1 MLPKTSGFHKVSIEE
16 NLQQLFDFDSKVS
29 KASPYILPL
38 ETTKEFF
45 NFFTVEHKSDTYILN
60 DEKEKL
66 VGFFAVINMT
76 DKKKMELLSI
86 IIDPLSQRHGYGRK
100 IMEFAEKLAKKASFE
115 TIVLVTNVKNTPA
128 INFYKS
134 LGYKIIKTAENYY
147 SDGETRYIFEKKV
160 L

>member
-1 MLPKTSGFHKVSIEE
+1 MLPKTPGFHKVSIEE
-16 NLQQLFDFDSKVS
+16 NLQQLFDFDSNVS

-45 NFFTVEHKSDTYILN
+45 NFFTVEHQSDIYILN

-66 VGFFAVINMT
+66 VGFFATINMI

-86 IIDPLSQRHGYGRK
+86 MIDPLSQRHGYGRK
-100 IMEFAEKLAKKASFE
+100 IMEFIEKLAKKAGFE
-115 TIVLVTNVKNTPA
+115 TIVLVTNIKNMPA

-134 LGYKIIKTAENYY
+134 LGYKIIKKAENYY
-147 SDGETRYIFEKKV
+147 GDGETRYIFEKKT